1 MANIHYVVDLSI
13 QYKYLVPVST
23 LVDVAFTLNTL
34 KHQGF
39 KLAGWHPVFDT
50 IFQHEGITIRILSYL
65 SYLHTC
71 GSMLMPS
78 HVSQTAT
85 FPTTLPS
92 AMDSMSK
99 SNQYNQC
106 IQISGKHIQ
115 CTHLEKHWVICDIQ
129 PEIEPPDQALPLRD
143 TSLHGLTDF
152 DRLRMTP
159 VSGSFRPALFVL
171 LTSLAIESGWY
182 LFKRSCG
189 VFRLHGFTKLA
200 LQVSQQCPWGP
211 PLQRCDSG
219 ASVGKAGHFAKLLP
233 PPWFP
238 LALPHHLDGPLVK
251 NQRHQASTRP
261 TRLCWEPKKQPI
273 CKILV
278 LVGPQFAW
286 LSRWVLFSSKQ
297 CISLIYTPC
306 III

>member
-1 MANIHYVVDLSI
+1 MSPNYCKCHQAEIGAGISCSASHSKRKCQWMAMSKTLWIFNGKYSLCSINLSI

-99 SNQYNQC
+99 WNQYNQC

-115 CTHLEKHWVICDIQ
+115 CTHLEKH
-129 PEIEPPDQALPLRD
+129 
-143 TSLHGLTDF
+143 
-152 DRLRMTP
+152 
-159 VSGSFRPALFVL
+159 
-171 LTSLAIESGWY
+171 
-182 LFKRSCG
+182 
-189 VFRLHGFTKLA
+189 
-200 LQVSQQCPWGP
+200 
-211 PLQRCDSG
+211 
-219 ASVGKAGHFAKLLP
+219 
-233 PPWFP
+233 
-238 LALPHHLDGPLVK
+238 
-251 NQRHQASTRP
+251 
-261 TRLCWEPKKQPI
+261 
-273 CKILV
+273 
-278 LVGPQFAW
+278 
-286 LSRWVLFSSKQ
+286 
-297 CISLIYTPC
+297 
-306 III
+306 